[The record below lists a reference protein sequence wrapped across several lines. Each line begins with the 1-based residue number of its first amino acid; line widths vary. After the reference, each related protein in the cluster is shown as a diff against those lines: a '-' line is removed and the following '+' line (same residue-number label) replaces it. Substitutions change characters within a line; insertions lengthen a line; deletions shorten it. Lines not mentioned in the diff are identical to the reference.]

1 MILHLLNLLARLPR
15 LGVKALPVAGRS
27 SFSFAGTT
35 RLPFYVLGVLV
46 LAACNDASTTA
57 QEPVPTNY
65 EKTGSVEKFDPALD
79 NIIKADAAAE
89 IIATGFDWTEGPL
102 WVPSKQML
110 LFSDVPRDTIFKWTE
125 AEGISVYLTPSGY
138 TDTIPRGGEMGSNGL
153 TLDKDGRLVM
163 CQCGNRQMALMDA
176 PLDQPAPKFI
186 PLADNWEGKKF
197 NSPNDVVFNSK
208 GELFFTDPPY
218 GLEKHM
224 DDPKKEIPFQG
235 VYKVGADGKVQ
246 LMVDSLT
253 RPNGIAFLPGE
264 QTVIIANSDPAKPH
278 WYAYDIDANGQFIN
292 GRIFH
297 TAAGNRGERGLPDG
311 LKVDKNGNV
320 FASGPGGIWIIS
332 AEGKLLGKFKV
343 PDGPASNCAFSE
355 DEKTLYITNDGR
367 ILRLRLR
374 D

>member
-1 MILHLLNLLARLPR
+1 MILDLLKHVSTFPLEGIRRFRQFLFQR
-15 LGVKALPVAGRS
+15 AGGFLTVS
-27 SFSFAGTT
+27 LF
-35 RLPFYVLGVLV
+35 LCI
-46 LAACNDASTTA
+46 ACNNASTNTQA
-57 QEPVPTNY
+57 PRTTNF
-65 EKTGSVEKFDPALD
+65 EKIGTVEKLDPALD
-79 NIIKADAAAE
+79 NIIAPDAKAE
-89 IIATGFDWTEGPL
+89 IIASGFDWTEGPL
-102 WVPSKQML
+102 WVASHNML

-153 TLDKDGRLVM
+153 TLDKDGRLVL
-163 CQCGNRQMALMDA
+163 CQCGNRQMAVMDA
-176 PLDQPAPKFI
+176 PLDRPAPQYI
-186 PLADNWEGKKF
+186 SLAANWEGKKF
-197 NSPNDVVFNSK
+197 NSPNDLVYNSK

-224 DDPKKEIPFQG
+224 NDPKKEIPFQG
-235 VYKVGADGKVQ
+235 VFKVGTDGKVQ

-264 QTVIIANSDPAKPH
+264 QTVIIANSDPFKPY
-278 WYAYDIDANGQFIN
+278 WYAYDIDASGNFTN

-297 TAAGNRGERGLPDG
+297 SAAGNRGEPGLPDG

-320 FASGPGGIWIIS
+320 FATGPGGIWIIS

-343 PDGPASNCAFSE
+343 PDSPTSNCAFSE